1 MASTQPWRQATASN
15 AAQFAGPEPL
25 LIASDFDGTL
35 SPIVND
41 PERAQLPVAT
51 QAILRSIRT
60 IPGVA
65 LAFISGRGLGDLRDH
80 VAIEGAIYAGNHG
93 LEMEGPGILPF
104 VEPNCTAARPSLD
117 AALST
122 LSSALDQFPGVE
134 LEDKD
139 LSATVHYRRAAPE
152 LEPPLSLVVHSVVH
166 ALPLG
171 LKRALGR
178 TSYVLQGFR
187 EAVRYGFPPIRLRID
202 GAAVVRRG
210 KQVLELRPAVKW
222 HKGHAFRHM
231 AQILGIPESRTLYL
245 GDDTTDEDA
254 FAFAPKAV
262 TVQVGQSPGT
272 HARFRAETL
281 SDAREFLVWLTD
293 ALAKRATDGAN
304 GAKVVP

>member
-1 MASTQPWRQATASN
+1 MASTLPWRQATASI
-15 AAQFAGPEPL
+15 AAQFAGPEPI

-60 IPGVA
+60 IPGIA
-65 LAFISGRGLGDLRDH
+65 LAFISGRALEDLREH

-93 LEMEGPGILPF
+93 LEMEGPGIAPF

-166 ALPLG
+166 ALP
-171 LKRALGR
+171 R
-178 TSYVLQGFR
+178 V
-187 EAVRYGFPPIRLRID
+187 
-202 GAAVVRRG
+202 VVRRG

-222 HKGHAFRHM
+222 HKGHAFRYM
-231 AQILGIPESRTLYL
+231 AQMLQIPESRTLYL

-262 TVQVGQSPGT
+262 TVQVGHSPGT

-281 SDAREFLVWLTD
+281 PDAREFLAWLAD
-293 ALAKRATDGAN
+293 VLAKRGTDGAN
-304 GAKVVP
+304 GTKA